1 MGVEDARNEVQ
12 NYLKSMITLICTGDF
27 KEDYKNMNMLT
38 ESIYES
44 ACKMYLM
51 SKLKLEIV
59 KMVAKED

>member
-1 MGVEDARNEVQ
+1 MV
-12 NYLKSMITLICTGDF
+12 TLICTGDY

-44 ACKMYLM
+44 ACKMYYM
-51 SKLKLEIV
+51 SKLKQEMS